1 MLTLRQSA
9 EQGIITAEME
19 AVADYEGV
27 TAEQVRKGVAE
38 GSIAIPVNR
47 IRAKILTT
55 IRAVGKGMRTKVNA
69 NIGASPY
76 RSLIDEEREKLVT
89 AVHHGADAVMDLS
102 LGPDQV
108 RIREMVLAESPVMVG
123 TVPVYQTAFEMS
135 VEGRDVSEMT
145 IKDFLKTIEEQGRQG
160 VDFMTIHSGV
170 TRAAMEAMDRQGR
183 ALDVVSRGGSFIF
196 SWLRKHSGEA
206 PLYEYFDDILDILAE
221 YDVTIS
227 LGDGMRPGSTEDAS
241 DRAQLTE
248 LVVLGELTERAW
260 AKGVQVIVEGPGHVA
275 LNKVAENM
283 TIQKSLCSGAPFY
296 ILGPLVTDTACGY
309 DHISGAIGGAVAAMH
324 GADFLCFV
332 TPAEHLRLPSVD
344 DVAEGVIASRIA
356 AQAADLAVGMD
367 YARSREQAM
376 AKARKN
382 LDWET
387 QISLSVNPEKARR
400 YRMDSE
406 IGDDAACTMC
416 GDFCPIKRL
425 QDSDDKCEEE
435 GSGDSCHKAGGAV
448 ESKNL

>member
-1 MLTLRQSA
+1 MLTMKQKA
-9 EQGIITAEME
+9 EQGIVTTEME

-27 TAEQVRKGVAE
+27 TAEQVRQGVSD
-38 GSIAIPVNR
+38 GSIVIPINR
-47 IRAKILTT
+47 LRSKTLTK

-69 NIGASPY
+69 NIGASPH
-76 RSLIDEEREKLVT
+76 RSLIDEEREKLVA

-108 RIREMVLAESPVMVG
+108 KIREIILAESPVMVG
-123 TVPVYQTAFEMS
+123 TVPLYQSAFEMS
-135 VEGRDVSEMT
+135 AAGRDISDLT
-145 IKDFLKTIEEQGRQG
+145 IKDFLKTIEDQGRQG

-170 TRAAMEAMDRQGR
+170 TRAAMEAMERQGR

-206 PLYEYFDDILDILAE
+206 PLYEYFDDILDVLAE

-227 LGDGMRPGSTEDAS
+227 LGDGMRPGATEDAS
-241 DRAQLTE
+241 DRAQMTE
-248 LVVLGELTERAW
+248 LLVLGELTERAW
-260 AKGVQVIVEGPGHVA
+260 AKGVQVIVEGPGHVP

-283 TIQKSLCSGAPFY
+283 TIQKTVCSGAPFY
-296 ILGPLVTDTACGY
+296 ILGPLVTDIACGY

-356 AQAADLAVGMD
+356 AQAADLATGME
-367 YARSREQAM
+367 YARKSEIAM
-376 AKARKN
+376 AKARRN
-382 LDWET
+382 LDWEA
-387 QISLSVNPEKARR
+387 QIALSVNPEKARR
-400 YRMDSE
+400 YRSGSE
-406 IGDDAACTMC
+406 IGDGDACTMC
-416 GDFCPIKRL
+416 GDFCSIKRL
-425 QDSDDKCEEE
+425 QDIENKCQKP
-435 GSGDSCHKAGGAV
+435 DR
-448 ESKNL
+448 